1 MEPILNGFYSLSVQ
15 VFWGESLEQHSK
27 IKIKNWWAELYVK
40 LEWSHTLRE
49 GREMSAHSGNNGPHI
64 LT

>member
-15 VFWGESLEQHSK
+15 VFWGGSLEQHLK
-27 IKIKNWWAELYVK
+27 VKIKNWWAEWYVK

-49 GREMSAHSGNNGPHI
+49 GREMSAHYDNSGPHS